1 MGEQYVKG
9 TSVIYDDTFTALDW
23 VFENKVKIY
32 GKMSEDEL
40 YDYFDMFRTYLN
52 NTINNIL
59 LVNKDDVKEEYIRK
73 LCRYVIKNLLPIC
86 NKKIKFYNEKS
97 SNANFVNSNDM
108 IMLNKWLDMED
119 DLFAI
124 ASMRSLTHFA
134 LYLERDDSK
143 DQKVWCYILNDVMG
157 GIFYYANQMILNH
170 KYQNLFKQ
178 CPTGYG
184 KCCSEDTLVFTPNGY
199 IKIKDLNI
207 GDIVYS
213 MEKNKLVKKQITNKW
228 NSAKKQIKISTRSGS
243 EIIVSPEHRMYTQRG
258 YIQAKDISC
267 DDYLYKLCSNNFIWD
282 KITSIEYDNK
292 EIPMVDIEVEDT
304 HNFIANGLVSH
315 NSKSDCVIISY
326 IFGYDNNA
334 SIMKVVGNP
343 RLVGEITENVIKMIQ
358 SQRFGKVFKK
368 YGEIT
373 KNNKNDIFESISKK
387 DGVFKLKYS
396 NKARSFL
403 CVNKDTDIDGTRYD
417 YQFFDDITQ
426 SKDREN
432 TTQHFKD
439 REKFTSQW
447 KKRASDEYSVIR
459 FFTGTAYHRED
470 FLSYTK
476 KYYLHNKKPIK
487 DIDTINFK
495 WSKFVNLSSDKKSVY
510 IIVPK
515 LADLDLGEE
524 NCYCTFPQKYSK
536 NEALAMYHGSL
547 GSKREFFA
555 MEQQTPLPPESLAFD
570 YAYLNKYT
578 KLPQDILEKNCVSK
592 IIIDPSRKGYDNF
605 SALVMEQSQIENTD
619 KWYFTDC
626 FYKKVS
632 YKSALPEIVDLIIKH
647 KVDVIYIENNVD
659 YVELLKI
666 ELGKK
671 NYTNYNLIEFF
682 SSKGKEDKIS
692 SQRDDIRDTII
703 FPIQGMY
710 YEDSDMGRAMKDIV
724 NYSLDGRNK
733 HDDSIDCCAMFTLQ
747 EKDNTQNEVT
757 FFDFDFSLR

>member
-184 KCCSEDTLVFTPNGY
+184 K
-199 IKIKDLNI
+199 
-207 GDIVYS
+207 
-213 MEKNKLVKKQITNKW
+213 
-228 NSAKKQIKISTRSGS
+228 
-243 EIIVSPEHRMYTQRG
+243 
-258 YIQAKDISC
+258 
-267 DDYLYKLCSNNFIWD
+267 
-282 KITSIEYDNK
+282 
-292 EIPMVDIEVEDT
+292 
-304 HNFIANGLVSH
+304 
-315 NSKSDCVIISY
+315 SKSDCVIISY

-343 RLVGEITENVIKMIQ
+343 RLVGEISENVIKMIQ
-358 SQRFGKVFKK
+358 SPRFGKVFKK

-403 CVNKDTDIDGTRYD
+403 CVNKETDTDGTRYD

-432 TTQHFKD
+432 ITQHFKD
-439 REKFTSQW
+439 REKFTGQW
-447 KKRASDEYSVIR
+447 RKRASSEYEVRR
-459 FFTGTAYHRED
+459 FFTGTAYHGED

-510 IIVPK
+510 VIVPK

-671 NYTNYNLIEFF
+671 NYTNYNLVEFF

>member
-59 LVNKDDVKEEYIRK
+59 LINKDEVKEEYIRK

-97 SNANFVNSNDM
+97 SNANFVNNNDM
-108 IMLNKWLDMED
+108 LMLNKWLDMED

-184 KCCSEDTLVFTPNGY
+184 K
-199 IKIKDLNI
+199 
-207 GDIVYS
+207 
-213 MEKNKLVKKQITNKW
+213 
-228 NSAKKQIKISTRSGS
+228 
-243 EIIVSPEHRMYTQRG
+243 
-258 YIQAKDISC
+258 
-267 DDYLYKLCSNNFIWD
+267 
-282 KITSIEYDNK
+282 
-292 EIPMVDIEVEDT
+292 
-304 HNFIANGLVSH
+304 
-315 NSKSDCVIISY
+315 SKSDCVIISY

-358 SQRFGKVFKK
+358 SPRFGKVFKK

>member
-184 KCCSEDTLVFTPNGY
+184 K
-199 IKIKDLNI
+199 
-207 GDIVYS
+207 
-213 MEKNKLVKKQITNKW
+213 
-228 NSAKKQIKISTRSGS
+228 
-243 EIIVSPEHRMYTQRG
+243 
-258 YIQAKDISC
+258 
-267 DDYLYKLCSNNFIWD
+267 
-282 KITSIEYDNK
+282 
-292 EIPMVDIEVEDT
+292 
-304 HNFIANGLVSH
+304 
-315 NSKSDCVIISY
+315 SKSDCVIISY

-358 SQRFGKVFKK
+358 SPRFGKVFKK

-510 IIVPK
+510 VIVPK